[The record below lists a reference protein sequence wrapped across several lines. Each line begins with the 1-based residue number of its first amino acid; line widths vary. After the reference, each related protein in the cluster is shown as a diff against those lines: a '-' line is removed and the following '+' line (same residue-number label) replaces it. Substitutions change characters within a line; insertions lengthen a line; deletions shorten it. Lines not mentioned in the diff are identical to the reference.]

1 MSRSTGKPIATIAVP
16 IMKDSITIG
25 VLGASIEFEHINQI
39 INNSKLAEGGYAYIV
54 DQYGSVIVHP
64 DSGLN
69 DEMQDVSHLKPVQS
83 VVSGKTGVGTYQL
96 DGVEKLVAFIP
107 LTENSWGVL
116 VQSPIEEAYK
126 ELNETVNWLIL
137 VFIITAVFLSIGS
150 LLLSSYF
157 MKPIKE
163 TVRVIK
169 QIEKKNYVVDFEN
182 ERQDELGL
190 IQHALK
196 GMANEV
202 NESHAFLEKR
212 VEDRTSELH
221 HANQSLE
228 EYVDELEFMKSELMT
243 TNLTLSNTIDKLNST
258 QKKLIESEKITAL
271 GR

>member
-1 MSRSTGKPIATIAVP
+1 
-16 IMKDSITIG
+16 
-25 VLGASIEFEHINQI
+25 
-39 INNSKLAEGGYAYIV
+39 
-54 DQYGSVIVHP
+54 
-64 DSGLN
+64 
-69 DEMQDVSHLKPVQS
+69 
-83 VVSGKTGVGTYQL
+83 
-96 DGVEKLVAFIP
+96 
-107 LTENSWGVL
+107 
-116 VQSPIEEAYK
+116 
-126 ELNETVNWLIL
+126 
-137 VFIITAVFLSIGS
+137 
-150 LLLSSYF
+150 

-258 QKKLIESEKITAL
+258 QKKLIESEKNNCFRTF
-271 GR
+271 